1 MLEAGEKDT
10 EENRCIRQGTRAESI
25 AERQPVMG
33 MQACHPR
40 AGEAAAGGSQLK
52 NSLCYKLRSFL

>member
-1 MLEAGEKDT
+1 MQEAGEKDT

-25 AERQPVMG
+25 TERQPVMG

-40 AGEAAAGGSQLK
+40 AGEAAAGGSE
-52 NSLCYKLRSFL
+52 